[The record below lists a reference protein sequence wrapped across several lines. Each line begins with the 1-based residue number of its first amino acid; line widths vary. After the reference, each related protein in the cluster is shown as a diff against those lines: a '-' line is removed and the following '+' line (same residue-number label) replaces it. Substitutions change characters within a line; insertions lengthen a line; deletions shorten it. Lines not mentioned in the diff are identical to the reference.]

1 MPKLSPTMEEG
12 TIVKWHKKEG
22 DRVVPGDLLLEISTD
37 KATNEHNALDGGFL
51 RKILIGEGKS
61 AVVNAPLAIF
71 TETADEAIPVAAAPA
86 AAKVEI
92 APAAA
97 PQAAPTATKPT
108 KRVPASPLARH
119 IAKTRGLDL
128 EEVKGTG
135 PQGRVMSRD
144 LAKVETKTPRPTMKE
159 SPLSPV
165 RKVLAE
171 RISYSA
177 QTIPHFFLHQEVDV
191 STLAAMR
198 EETKKQGLEFT
209 VNDFIVK
216 ATATALKS
224 HPDINVSYDA
234 ERELLIQ
241 YPAIDICVAVTVAG
255 GLFTPVI
262 RDADTKPLA
271 ALSAEIKTLA
281 TRARDGK
288 LKPEEFLGGSFTIS
302 NLGMFGV
309 TSFDS
314 IINPPQGAILAVGTI
329 QEKPI
334 VKNGA
339 VTIGKLVMLTL
350 SCDHRIIDGA
360 QAAGFLKSLKTFLE
374 NPVLFLSE

>member
-1 MPKLSPTMEEG
+1 MEEG

-22 DRVVPGDLLLEISTD
+22 DRVAPGDLLLEISTD
-37 KATNEHNALDGGFL
+37 KATIEHNALDGGFL
-51 RKILIGEGKS
+51 RKILIAEGQS
-61 AVVNAPLAIF
+61 APVGAPLAVL
-71 TETADEAIPVAAAPA
+71 TETSTEEFQVASAPA
-86 AAKVEI
+86 PQKAEI
-92 APAAA
+92 APAAS
-97 PQAAPTATKPT
+97 PQAAPARPA

-119 IAKTRGLDL
+119 IAQTQGLNL
-128 EEVKGTG
+128 EEIKGSG

-144 LAKVETKTPRPTMKE
+144 LAKAEGAKAAAPRGALRE
-159 SPLSPV
+159 APLSPI

-171 RISYSA
+171 RIAFSA

-191 STLAAMR
+191 GALSALR
-198 EETKKQGLEFT
+198 EEVKKQQLDFT

-216 ATATALKS
+216 ATACALKK
-224 HPDINVSYDA
+224 HPDINVSYDT

-241 YPAIDICVAVTVAG
+241 YPAIDICVAVTAPG
-255 GLFTPVI
+255 AIFTPVI
-262 RDADTKPLA
+262 RDTDTKPLA
-271 ALSAEIKTLA
+271 EISHEIKALA
-281 TRARDGK
+281 LRAREGK
-288 LKPEEFLGGSFTIS
+288 LRPEEFLGGSFTIS

-329 QEKPI
+329 QDKPV

-339 VTIGKLVMLTL
+339 VTAGKLVMLTL
-350 SCDHRIIDGA
+350 SCDHRVIDGA
-360 QAAGFLKSLKTFLE
+360 QAAGFLKSLKQLLE